1 MVLERKDL
9 DISDTCLERLE
20 TWLLAHVRSALD
32 DKDFVGGLLFILN
45 EEVRDA
51 VERGRRKAVA
61 RMTQPQPQ

>member
-1 MVLERKDL
+1 VALDGKKL

-20 TWLLAHVRSALD
+20 AWLLAHVRSALD
-32 DKDFVGGLLFILN
+32 DKEFVGGLLFIVN

-51 VERGRRKAVA
+51 VERGRTEAVA